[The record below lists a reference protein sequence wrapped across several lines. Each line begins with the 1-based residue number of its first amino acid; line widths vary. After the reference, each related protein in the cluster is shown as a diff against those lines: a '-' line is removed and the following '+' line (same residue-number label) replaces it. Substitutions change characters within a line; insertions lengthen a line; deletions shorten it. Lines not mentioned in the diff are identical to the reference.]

1 MTRLEAA
8 IRDRRVAVLCD
19 RLRRHIPPG
28 RRLLDVGAG
37 DGRLAAALAR
47 SAAPRALRALDL
59 AASRRDGVEVEAYDG
74 RRLPLDD
81 RSVDVVWV
89 ASVLHHCADPEGILR
104 ELRRVT
110 AERLLVV
117 EDRLESAWDRLR
129 VAGLHHL
136 IERTLDMPFSPRGF
150 TSRRGWARRLSDAG
164 FRVVATEDVAP
175 PVPLF
180 PANLLIIA
188 EPA

>member
-8 IRDRRVAVLCD
+8 IRERRVGVLCE

-37 DGRLAAALAR
+37 DGRLATALAR
-47 SAAPRALRALDL
+47 TTAPRALRALDL
-59 AASRRDGVEVEAYDG
+59 AAARREDVEVEAYDG
-74 RRLPLDD
+74 RRLPLED
-81 RSVDVVWV
+81 RSVDVAWV
-89 ASVLHHCADPEGILR
+89 ASVLHHCDDLPGLLR

-129 VAGLHHL
+129 VTGLHHV
-136 IERTLDMPFSPRGF
+136 IEGALDMPFSPRGF
-150 TSRRGWARRLSDAG
+150 TSRRGWARLLAQAG